1 MKKIAL
7 LTALLL
13 TLGLVGC
20 GEKAE
25 EMPAETPAPA
35 AEATP
40 APAAPA
46 PSAGGGG
53 YEPSA
58 EERVPGITMS
68 QEELDKVYEAAKADM
83 PAVEVPGEAKAE

>member
-1 MKKIAL
+1 MKITSLLAAL
-7 LTALLL
+7 IMAM
-13 TLGLVGC
+13 TLVAC

-25 EMPAETPAPA
+25 EAPVEAPA

-58 EERVPGITMS
+58 DERVPGITMS

-83 PAVEVPGEAKAE
+83 PAVEVPGEAKPE

>member
-1 MKKIAL
+1 MKKNIL
-7 LTALLL
+7 LATLLL

-20 GEKAE
+20 GEKVE
-25 EMPAETPAPA
+25 EAPAEAPA
-35 AEATP
+35 AEAAP

-68 QEELDKVYEAAKADM
+68 QEELDKIYEAAKADI

>member
-1 MKKIAL
+1 MNKLAL
-7 LTALLL
+7 LATLLL

-20 GEKAE
+20 GEDAEKA
-25 EMPAETPAPA
+25 PAPA
-35 AEATP
+35 TET
-40 APAAPA
+40 APATPA

-58 EERVPGITMS
+58 DERVPGITMS
-68 QEELDKVYEAAKADM
+68 QEELDKIYEAAKADI

>member
-1 MKKIAL
+1 MKTTSLLAAL
-7 LTALLL
+7 LMTL
-13 TLGLVGC
+13 TLAAC

-25 EMPAETPAPA
+25 EVPVEAPA
-35 AEATP
+35 VEATP

-58 EERVPGITMS
+58 DERVPGITMS
-68 QEELDKVYEAAKADM
+68 QEELDKIYEAAKADM
-83 PAVEVPGEAKAE
+83 PAVEVPGEAKPE